1 MKDSFF
7 LYYPIKRVK
16 VVETFTN
23 KIQDSSLE
31 VILDSYIEKQE
42 TKHTVVEEIVNTD
55 SELDTNHYVTIVVI
69 QLNPI
74 YNNKDI
80 YTPGRIY
87 LANFNIIVDSQ
98 GYLPTFQIPL
108 DSENFKYKQFIRT
121 QIQHYLPNL
130 ENHIKTI
137 KKIDIESEY
146 YHNYLVLVEPYDY
159 GIQSISYRR
168 GDIESDIYFL
178 DNLTFLFSPENDMGK
193 KETNLKYIVEN
204 LIKNN
209 ISTGKHFVDSISH
222 TNIIPDREILIAL
235 KNI

>member
-16 VVETFTN
+16 VVDTLSN
-23 KIQDSSLE
+23 KLQDTSLE
-31 VILDSYIEKQE
+31 VILDSYIEKHE
-42 TKHTVVEEIVNTD
+42 IKPIAFEEIVNTD
-55 SELDTNHYVTIVVI
+55 SEHDTNHYVTIVI
-69 QLNPI
+69 AQLNPI
-74 YNNKDI
+74 YNNKDNF
-80 YTPGRIY
+80 TPDRIY

-108 DSENFKYKQFIRT
+108 DDDNFKYKQFIRK
-121 QIQHYLPNL
+121 QIANYLPDL

-168 GDIESDIYFL
+168 DIDKDKYFL
-178 DNLTFLFSPENDMGK
+178 DNLTFLFTPERDMGK

-204 LIKNN
+204 LIKNGC
-209 ISTGKHFVDSISH
+209 STGKRFIDSISH
-222 TNIIPDREILIAL
+222 INIVSDTDILLTIR
-235 KNI
+235 NI